1 MVEVVRGIPLYS
13 DVSELLPEDS
23 MMCEQSYCHYCEW
36 LLLGYR
42 FEKRWRRR
50 RRPLQ
55 SSNGDDAEMLE
66 ASNAVPYG
74 QGSVR
79 WRGRCFFSGSRMVQ
93 YQPLQTKVF
102 MYSIASIT
110 ASRFH

>member
-42 FEKRWRRR
+42 VEKDG
-50 RRPLQ
+50 
-55 SSNGDDAEMLE
+55 GDEEDMLE